1 MKEAKTTNKLTL
13 IIIVSVVSLIFGFVL
28 GIMYNDSKGKT
39 NGVMLSSGTEL
50 EKIQTVTNEFVEAW
64 IKGDAEECANT
75 YSMDA
80 VFMTPDQSSYH
91 GRQAIMERYDKMFK
105 SRIDSVTIQ
114 MTETVHNVIY
124 FDDWAVMRGSGYETR
139 MGIEAKETYKW
150 IILAKRQPSGK
161 WETVWDIFNDVESL

>member
-1 MKEAKTTNKLTL
+1 MTETKTTNKLTL
-13 IIIVSVVSLIFGFVL
+13 IIIGSVVSLIFGFVL
-28 GIMYNDSKGKT
+28 GIMYNDSKSKT
-39 NGVMLSSGTEL
+39 NGVMLSSGPEL

-64 IKGDAEECANT
+64 IKGDAEGCANT

-80 VFMTPDQSSYH
+80 VFMTPDQPSFH

-105 SRIDSVTIQ
+105 SRSDSVTIQ

-139 MGIEAKETYKW
+139 MGIETKETYKW